1 SLTSGVRL
9 NDGGHRNGQ
18 HHGLEI
24 RDGQALDRD
33 HGEAVQVASGRCPA
47 ALAHRDAQ
55 TPSPVGRSSQ
65 RRGYQS
71 MMWRYFA
78 WAAVRPV
85 SNLHPIGTNFD
96 NPKKMFYT
104 CSLTS
109 ALLWNA
115 G

>member
-1 SLTSGVRL
+1 
-9 NDGGHRNGQ
+9 
-18 HHGLEI
+18 
-24 RDGQALDRD
+24 
-33 HGEAVQVASGRCPA
+33 
-47 ALAHRDAQ
+47 
-55 TPSPVGRSSQ
+55 
-65 RRGYQS
+65 